1 MFMLGALTILL
12 LGIAARSAM
21 MGVVF
26 WVLGVGVWAASL
38 PFQVGMLDV
47 RKGRENSGGAVFGF
61 NIRLGVWITA
71 VVLGELAV
79 GKLESW

>member
-1 MFMLGALTILL
+1 MSMLGALTILL

-47 RKGRENSGGAVFGF
+47 RKGRENSGGVVFGF

-71 VVLGELAV
+71 VVLGELAI